1 MPIDTLGG
9 CWCSGGR
16 GDRARDP
23 YVSRA
28 LLAADARDGVVIRV
42 DLIDGELTVTY
53 EHSPKA

>member
-1 MPIDTLGG
+1 ML
-9 CWCSGGR
+9 WGR

-42 DLIDGELTVTY
+42 DLIDGELTVTD
-53 EHSPKA
+53 EHWPEA